1 MHRKTSLAAEY
12 LLLPHKL
19 GRRARL
25 ATMKAIDALRQIGTA
40 PANGSRNPSVR
51 QAVVR
56 LDQSLVQR
64 AIHAAN
70 HIDPKCFL
78 LFPKQ
83 DASKSVPPG
92 VEKICAYIV
101 KGPTFFG

>member
-1 MHRKTSLAAEY
+1 MKTEKVLQQPHAANAMN
-12 LLLPHKL
+12 
-19 GRRARL
+19 RRNAESDP
-25 ATMKAIDALRQIGTA
+25 AAGAIRQIGTA

-64 AIHAAN
+64 AIHATN

-78 LFPKQ
+78 LFSKQ